1 MTKYTTSDAETAN
14 LAHWEEM
21 VEVHV
26 QGGAYCKLPDFRAG
40 EAILDPLVTS
50 EIGDVRGKKILH
62 LQCHFGLDTLSL
74 ARLGAEVT
82 GIDFSPAGI
91 AAAQALSAET
101 GVPGRFIRCKVEEVP
116 QHLNETFDM
125 VFTSWG
131 AIIWLANLTTWG
143 QVIAGLLAPGGTFY
157 MAEGHPLALALDED
171 APSPHPGSLLLR
183 HSCLSP
189 REPARWETATDY
201 ADETTRLENKTT
213 FEWNHD
219 LGTVVTALS
228 AAGLRIDYLR
238 EHPFIAWR
246 AFPDLVERD
255 DYFFELP
262 DGFPAIPL
270 SFSLRAE
277 KPD

>member
-1 MTKYTTSDAETAN
+1 MPEHSISDVEAAN

-26 QGGAYCKLPDFRAG
+26 QGGAYSKLPAFRAG
-40 EAILDPLVTS
+40 EAILDPLVAS

-62 LQCHFGLDTLSL
+62 LQCHFGLDTLSF

-116 QHLNETFDM
+116 QHLDETFDL

-131 AIIWLANLTTWG
+131 AICWLVDLKVWSK
-143 QVIAGLLAPGGTFY
+143 VIAGALAPGGVFY
-157 MAEGHPLALALDED
+157 MAEGHPLALAIDD
-171 APSPHPGSLLLR
+171 AAPSPHPGGLLLR
-183 HSCLSP
+183 HACLS
-189 REPARWETATDY
+189 RAEPTRWDIATDY
-201 ADETTRLENKTT
+201 ADETTQLENKTT
-213 FEWNHD
+213 FDWNHD

-228 AAGLRIDYLR
+228 AAGLRIDFLR
-238 EHPFIAWR
+238 EHPFISWR

-262 DGFPAIPL
+262 NGFPAIPL

-277 KPD
+277 KPR

>member
-1 MTKYTTSDAETAN
+1 MPKYTTSDVEATN

-62 LQCHFGLDTLSL
+62 LQCHFGLDTLSF

-101 GVPGRFIRCKVEEVP
+101 GVPGRFIRCKVDEVP
-116 QHLNETFDM
+116 QHLDETFDM

-131 AIIWLANLTTWG
+131 AICWLADLKVWG
-143 QVIAGLLAPGGTFY
+143 KIIAGALGPGGVFY
-157 MAEGHPLALALDED
+157 MAEGHPLALAIDD
-171 APSPHPGSLLLR
+171 AAPSPHHGALVSNR
-183 HSCLSP
+183 
-189 REPARWETATDY
+189 
-201 ADETTRLENKTT
+201 ADAMGYC
-213 FEWNHD
+213 D
-219 LGTVVTALS
+219 
-228 AAGLRIDYLR
+228 GLCR
-238 EHPFIAWR
+238 
-246 AFPDLVERD
+246 
-255 DYFFELP
+255 
-262 DGFPAIPL
+262 
-270 SFSLRAE
+270 
-277 KPD
+277 

>member
-1 MTKYTTSDAETAN
+1 MSKYTTCDAETAN

-26 QGGAYCKLPDFRAG
+26 EGGAYRKLPAFRAG
-40 EAILDPLVTS
+40 EAILDPLVMS

-62 LQCHFGLDTLSL
+62 LQCHFGLDTLSF
-74 ARLGAEVT
+74 ARLGVT

-91 AAAQALSAET
+91 TAAQALSAET

-116 QHLNETFDM
+116 QHLDETFDM

-131 AIIWLANLTTWG
+131 AICWLADLKVWG
-143 QVIAGLLAPGGTFY
+143 KIIAGALVPGGIFY
-157 MAEGHPLALALDED
+157 MAEGHPLALAIDD
-171 APSPHPGSLLLR
+171 AAPSPHPGALLLR
-183 HSCLSP
+183 HACLSQI
-189 REPARWETATDY
+189 EPTRWDIATDY

-213 FEWNHD
+213 FDWNHD

-238 EHPFIAWR
+238 EHPFISWR

-262 DGFPAIPL
+262 EGFPAIPL

-277 KPD
+277 KPA

>member
-1 MTKYTTSDAETAN
+1 MPKHTTSDAETAN

-21 VEVHV
+21 VEVHLS
-26 QGGAYCKLPDFRAG
+26 GDGYRLAAFRAG

-131 AIIWLANLTTWG
+131 AISWLADLTAWG
-143 QVIAGLLAPGGTFY
+143 QVIAGSLAPGGVFY
-157 MAEGHPLALALDED
+157 TAEGHPLALAIDD
-171 APSPHPGSLLLR
+171 AAPSPHPGALLLR
-183 HSCLSP
+183 HTCLSQV
-189 REPARWETATDY
+189 EPTRWDIATDY

-213 FEWNHD
+213 FDWNHD
-219 LGTVVTALS
+219 LGTVVTALCE
-228 AAGLRIDYLR
+228 AGLRIAFLR

-255 DYFFELP
+255 ENFFELP

-277 KPD
+277 KPR